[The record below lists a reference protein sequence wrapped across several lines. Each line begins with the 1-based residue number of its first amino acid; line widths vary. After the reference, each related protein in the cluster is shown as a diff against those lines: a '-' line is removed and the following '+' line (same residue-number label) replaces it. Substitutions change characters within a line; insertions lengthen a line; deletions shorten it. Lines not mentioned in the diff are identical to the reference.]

1 MEVRLKDAKD
11 ENKGEKMES
20 GIIGL
25 PKSGKTTVFNAV
37 TRGKAEVGAYTPSAT
52 GPNIGVA
59 KVPDPRLEAL
69 EQMFHAKKKTPA
81 EVKYV
86 DLAAPPKD
94 LGRSEGVGGQFLAH
108 LSPADALLH
117 VVRAFEDETVPHIEG
132 SIDPERDVANLDMEL
147 AFSDL
152 AIIERRLQ
160 RIETSLKAA
169 KPHEREAFSKEKA
182 LLAKIKSALENEVPI
197 REQELT
203 EEEKRA
209 ILSYQFL
216 TAKPLLLV
224 FNIGEERLPEATSLE
239 QGWRAKYQRPQ
250 SQAVVLCGKLEM
262 ELSQLDNGDAQEF
275 RSALGLE
282 ESALNLMIRL
292 SYELLGLIS
301 FFTVVSDEVRAWTI
315 HRETPAVKAAGKVH
329 TDMERGFIRAEVI
342 GYQDLANCGS
352 IAEARKQGLLHAEGK
367 NYIVHDGDVITFLFN
382 I

>member
-1 MEVRLKDAKD
+1 MEI
-11 ENKGEKMES
+11 

-37 TRGKAEVGAYTPSAT
+37 IRGKAEVGAYTPSAA

-59 KVPDPRLEAL
+59 KVPDPRLEVL
-69 EQMFHAKKKTPA
+69 SEMLHPKRKVPA
-81 EVKYV
+81 EVTYV
-86 DLAAPPKD
+86 DLAAPPKG

-108 LSPADALLH
+108 LSKADALLH
-117 VVRAFEDETVPHIEG
+117 VVRAFEDETVPHIDG
-132 SIDPERDVANLDMEL
+132 SIDPERDVANLDLEF

-169 KPHEREAFSKEKA
+169 KPHEREAFSREKA
-182 LLAKIKSALENEVPI
+182 LLAKISSALESEVPI

-203 EEEKRA
+203 DEEKKA

-224 FNIGEERLPEATSLE
+224 FNIGEDRLSQASSLE
-239 QGWRAKYQRPQ
+239 QEWRAKYQRPQ
-250 SQAVVLCGKLEM
+250 SQAAVLCGKLEM
-262 ELSQLDNGDAQEF
+262 ELSQLEDTDAQEF

-282 ESALNLMIRL
+282 EAALNLMIRL

-301 FFTVVSDEVRAWTI
+301 FFTVVSDEVKAWTI
-315 HRETPAVKAAGKVH
+315 HRQTPAVKAAGKVH
-329 TDMERGFIRAEVI
+329 TDMERGFIKAEVI
-342 GYQDLANCGS
+342 AFDDLVKCGS
-352 IAEARKQGLLHAEGK
+352 IAEARKQGLLRAEGK
-367 NYIVHDGDVITFLFN
+367 DYIVRDGDVSTFLFN